1 MKPNQ
6 NNSWLLPIALFCF
19 FISGCGYHLV
29 GTGNT
34 LPPHLKT
41 IFIPVF
47 ENTST
52 QPEIHRELT
61 SIVLQSFISDG
72 RLKIVKKEE
81 ADLVMDATLNYYN
94 IRNASFNSQDLV
106 SDIIIEIAVDI
117 KVTDQVKN
125 KIFMEDSLKT
135 QWDYKST
142 SDIAETE
149 TARLEALDLAYND
162 LGNRLVSLI
171 IDQF

>member
-1 MKPNQ
+1 MTHTLKKPG
-6 NNSWLLPIALFCF
+6 LLFFLLCFLF
-19 FISGCGYHLV
+19 SGCGYHLV

-34 LPPHLKT
+34 LPSHLKT

-47 ENTST
+47 ENSSS

-61 SIVLQSFISDG
+61 SAILQSFITDG
-72 RLKIVKKEE
+72 RLKVEKKND
-81 ADLVMDATLNYYN
+81 ADLVMAGNLSYYDT
-94 IRNASFNSQDLV
+94 RAASFSSQDLA
-106 SDIIIEIAVDI
+106 SEIIIELQVEIE
-117 KVTDQVKN
+117 VTDQVKN
-125 KIFMEDSLKT
+125 KLFMKKTLKT

-142 SDIAETE
+142 SEIANTE
-149 TARLEALDLAYND
+149 SARLEALEEAYKD